1 MYKAFGSSKEIA
13 QLKDESLAI
22 GWVCKLFLSCI
33 ILKLK
38 RCQNP
43 GLRVINGL

>member
-22 GWVCKLFLSCI
+22 GWICKLFFILYYLKTQKLSKSGI
-33 ILKLK
+33 K
-38 RCQNP
+38 
-43 GLRVINGL
+43 GD